1 MRQWKRWGG
10 LMVLAVV
17 LAQWLW
23 DNAPGMASAVAR
35 APMATSEVSGSV
47 TRGAAGPT
55 LPAGA
60 ETAQVLGVYFTPPSG
75 AGKELVQWIDQAR
88 QEVLVQAYG
97 FTHNAIAQALL
108 RAHARGVKVMV
119 LLDQKSQSTN
129 QYVIDLLQGQKV
141 SLKYDGRH
149 AIAHNKVMVIDHS
162 VVVTGSFN
170 FTNSAD
176 SRNAENL
183 LVLRSEGLAE
193 RYRSNWQLHWDH
205 SVAAP

>member
-1 MRQWKRWGG
+1 MRQWKRWSG
-10 LMVLAVV
+10 LVVLVVV

-23 DNAPGMASAVAR
+23 DNTPGAGVAVAR
-35 APMATSEVSGSV
+35 SSASS
-47 TRGAAGPT
+47 
-55 LPAGA
+55 PAGA
-60 ETAQVLGVYFTPPSG
+60 ASGAAASPPTGQETAQVLGVYFTPPSG

-88 QEVLVQAYG
+88 QEVVVQAYG

-129 QYVIDLLQGQKV
+129 QYVIDLLQGERV
-141 SLKYDGRH
+141 PLKYDGRH
-149 AIAHNKVMVIDHS
+149 AIAHNKVMVMDNNL
-162 VVVTGSFN
+162 VVTGSFN

-183 LVLRSEGLAE
+183 LVLRSEALAA
-193 RYRSNWQLHWDH
+193 RYRANWQTHWDH
-205 SVAAP
+205 AVPAP